1 MGSGSYTASDWNKL
15 RASRSITSG
24 SSERELFRNQELLD
38 KFNPRFIGV
47 RESRDNDEH
56 PNSTPIAIGLDV
68 TGSMGYLPA
77 EIIKNGLNELM
88 KKLYASKVIPDPQL
102 MFAACGDYCDDA
114 PLQVTQFES
123 DIRIAEQ
130 LLELWLEGGGHGN
143 YGEDYQLFWYF
154 LGAHTDIDSMK
165 KRNQKGFAFT
175 IGDEPVHD
183 TIYDYTFKKVFD
195 EERPKMLTTEACE
208 ICEKKYNLFH
218 ININRHSGYG
228 KEQIPGRTIQLDRE
242 CVKYIPEVI
251 ITVICK
257 VLGKDPADILGDL
270 DDKVKGII
278 ETAIR
283 NVQFEDIESVIK
295 L

>member
-130 LLELWLEGGGHGN
+130 LDKLWFEFGGG
-143 YGEDYQLFWYF
+143 GELLL
-154 LGAHTDIDSMK
+154 LGIVDKIHVTA
-165 KRNQKGFAFT
+165 
-175 IGDEPVHD
+175 P
-183 TIYDYTFKKVFD
+183 
-195 EERPKMLTTEACE
+195 TEVA
-208 ICEKKYNLFH
+208 
-218 ININRHSGYG
+218 HSG
-228 KEQIPGRTIQLDRE
+228 
-242 CVKYIPEVI
+242 
-251 ITVICK
+251 
-257 VLGKDPADILGDL
+257 ADILERSNDVFRGLKVDL
-270 DDKVKGII
+270 LQLVSRFARCPGCNLHIV
-278 ETAIR
+278 EPGF
-283 NVQFEDIESVIK
+283 NCGESVFYRSHGEHARENAAQSLDSGSRLASK
-295 L
+295 N